1 MTTRWPRQRSP
12 KPAAETDGGR
22 KPERK
27 GGWAVFD
34 PGPAPDVIWRSEGLW
49 RTGHVGGMD
58 AAPFRML
65 VRIPV

>member
-1 MTTRWPRQRSP
+1 VNDDALAS
-12 KPAAETDGGR
+12 AAQSEAGGR
-22 KPERK
+22 DGWWTKAGKEGWV
-27 GGWAVFD
+27 GGL
-34 PGPAPDVIWRSEGLW
+34 PAPDVIWRSEGLW